1 MRLTSLSALH
11 GLVGLALM
19 ALPARAS
26 IHAYEHAQVN
36 SRAMPPDVYNIKVAH
51 LDPED
56 AVWDPQR
63 KLLYQSNLYR
73 AKVSVS
79 DTKSGHKFG
88 EPRKRSSGPLDD
100 GMLTLLY
107 RTQTP

>member
-1 MRLTSLSALH
+1 MRFASLAAFH
-11 GLVGLALM
+11 VLALALV

-26 IHAYEHAQVN
+26 IHAFEHVR
-36 SRAMPPDVYNIKVAH
+36 RATPPDVYNIKVAH

-88 EPRKRSSGPLDD
+88 EPRKKGARAA
-100 GMLTLLY
+100 
-107 RTQTP
+107 R